1 MFGDSHIV
9 LITDPRRVL
18 IFSRYLLAL
27 LVTVALG
34 IETLK
39 VSEASEWR
47 DLDSDEHLLLFN
59 PPFMEGWNPGTSV
72 KVHDLWAGRSEWIQ
86 WRYADSTEANA
97 GITFQKIGNRKFLY
111 RTASYVPGYYNSI
124 KDTKHTILKETK
136 MKYSHP
142 IDSFN
147 TVRFEYH
154 ISTGVKNCVAFSTM
168 FSGRKSLIDGWF
180 CAPANKTLS
189 ESVIEKMIST
199 IGLKGRYEPE
209 RVTYSSLQTEA
220 LSSENASLDGGLGTK
235 ARETDPTLIAEAQD
249 KAWAKF
255 EQKAQRKDFVYDK
268 AENSK
273 AAAICVDWLGV
284 PPYPIVGYAS
294 WSWGW
299 TSPAGAKQKAL
310 SGCEQWRSSVTL
322 CYCQLLK
329 LNDDMVLEVPT
340 EARPFD

>member
-1 MFGDSHIV
+1 MFGNSYIV
-9 LITDPRRVL
+9 LISDLRRIL

-59 PPFMEGWNPGTSV
+59 PPFIRWNPGITVSV
-72 KVHDLWAGRSEWIQ
+72 ADFFAGRSEILLWGNSK
-86 WRYADSTEANA
+86 STMANA
-97 GITFQKIGNRKFLY
+97 GITFQKIGNRKFRY
-111 RTASYVPGYYNSI
+111 RTASNVPGFYKAI
-124 KDTKHTILKETK
+124 RDAEHTVLKETK

-142 IDSFN
+142 INSFN

-154 ISTGVKNCVAFSTM
+154 LSSGLKNCVAFSTM
-168 FSGRKSLIDGWF
+168 FSGRRRYIEGWL

-189 ESVIEKMIST
+189 ESVVEKMIST

-220 LSSENASLDGGLGTK
+220 LSSEDASLDGGLGTK
-235 ARETDPTLIAEAQD
+235 ARETDPTLIAEAQE
-249 KAWAKF
+249 KAWANF

-268 AENSK
+268 TENSK
-273 AAAICVDWLGV
+273 AAAICVDWLGD
-284 PPYPIVGYAS
+284 PPYPIVGYAY

-329 LNDDMVLEVPT
+329 LNDDMVLEVPK